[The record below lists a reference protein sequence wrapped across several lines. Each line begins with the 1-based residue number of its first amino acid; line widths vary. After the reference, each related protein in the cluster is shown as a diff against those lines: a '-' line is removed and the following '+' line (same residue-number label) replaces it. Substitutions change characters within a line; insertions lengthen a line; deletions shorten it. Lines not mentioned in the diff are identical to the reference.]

1 MSVKEEIA
9 PVSASQTAAPPS
21 LLDEIMAQTRVQPKS
36 ESYDI
41 TRQGVSAFIAAMLQG
56 DSSAEPINIL
66 AVDAMIADIDAR
78 TSRQM
83 DAIIHAP
90 EFQELESLLRS
101 LKLLVERADTRENI
115 KVHFLNVTQEELLDD
130 FEFAPE
136 ITQSAYYKHV
146 YSSGYGQFGG
156 EPVAAV
162 IGNFAFKNTTP
173 DMKLLKYISQVS
185 AMAHSPFLSSVSSEF
200 FGLDSWTE
208 LPGIKEPGAI
218 FEGPAYSRWRALR
231 ESEDSRYLGLTAP
244 GSCCATLTHRMKT
257 LSKPSVTMKMSARVM
272 SLICGE
278 YLVFTVPPTWR
289 KVLLSIAGAQILLA
303 LPAAAQSKTSR
314 CICMNPWGKC
324 RQKFRLKC

>member
-1 MSVKEEIA
+1 MSVKEDIA

-156 EPVAAV
+156 
-162 IGNFAFKNTTP
+162 
-173 DMKLLKYISQVS
+173 DIS
-185 AMAHSPFLSSVSSEF
+185 ARSV
-200 FGLDSWTE
+200 
-208 LPGIKEPGAI
+208 
-218 FEGPAYSRWRALR
+218 RWR
-231 ESEDSRYLGLTAP
+231 TARSSHQYHP
-244 GSCCATLTHRMKT
+244 NFSVWTHGQSYQGSKNQEQSLKARPIPAGVPCVNLKIHAT
-257 LSKPSVTMKMSARVM
+257 
-272 SLICGE
+272 
-278 YLVFTVPPTWR
+278 WD
-289 KVLLSIAGAQILLA
+289 
-303 LPAAAQSKTSR
+303 
-314 CICMNPWGKC
+314 
-324 RQKFRLKC
+324 

>member
-115 KVHFLNVTQEELLDD
+115 KVHFLNVTQKNCWMISNLHLKSRSLR
-130 FEFAPE
+130 
-136 ITQSAYYKHV
+136 ITSMYIQ
-146 YSSGYGQFGG
+146 
-156 EPVAAV
+156 AV
-162 IGNFAFKNTTP
+162 TDNLAV
-173 DMKLLKYISQVS
+173 SQ
-185 AMAHSPFLSSVSSEF
+185 
-200 FGLDSWTE
+200 
-208 LPGIKEPGAI
+208 
-218 FEGPAYSRWRALR
+218 WRR
-231 ESEDSRYLGLTAP
+231 
-244 GSCCATLTHRMKT
+244 
-257 LSKPSVTMKMSARVM
+257 
-272 SLICGE
+272 
-278 YLVFTVPPTWR
+278 
-289 KVLLSIAGAQILLA
+289 
-303 LPAAAQSKTSR
+303 
-314 CICMNPWGKC
+314 
-324 RQKFRLKC
+324 

>member
-1 MSVKEEIA
+1 
-9 PVSASQTAAPPS
+9 
-21 LLDEIMAQTRVQPKS
+21 
-36 ESYDI
+36 
-41 TRQGVSAFIAAMLQG
+41 
-56 DSSAEPINIL
+56 
-66 AVDAMIADIDAR
+66 MIADIDAR

-173 DMKLLKYISQVS
+173 DMKLLKYISGQCDGAQPVPLIS
-185 AMAHSPFLSSVSSEF
+185 IIRIFRS
-200 FGLDSWTE
+200 GLMDRVTV
-208 LPGIKEPGAI
+208 IKEPEQSLKARPI
-218 FEGPAYSRWRALR
+218 PCWRALR
-231 ESEDSRYLGLTAP
+231 ESEDSRYTELTAP
-244 GSCCATLTHRMKT
+244 GSCCVTLTRQMRT
-257 LSKPSVTMKMSARVM
+257 QPD
-272 SLICGE
+272 
-278 YLVFTVPPTWR
+278 
-289 KVLLSIAGAQILLA
+289 
-303 LPAAAQSKTSR
+303 LPL
-314 CICMNPWGKC
+314 P
-324 RQKFRLKC
+324 